1 MLSETVRES
10 YSAILAL
17 VVVCLWTF
25 WGYFVSA
32 GGGTESE
39 MKVNQV
45 QLEFFRQ
52 LISLLEEAG
61 VGHEQLFGE
70 LRARGVI
77 ASGTTQALA
86 SVTDEMVLLE
96 TAVDLS
102 GDPCLAIRVGQQLGI
117 ACYGSFGFALMSCA
131 NMRETVRLL
140 LRYGQVF
147 FQPSWTAHEHEG
159 DLLLRA
165 NITRGTAAQRQLV
178 TELAFSS
185 SYAVSRSLY
194 RNQVESAEGAEIQL
208 SYTRPAH
215 SACYKSAFNVPVTF
229 DCEHSQLVLPAQVL
243 DTPVTTANRSEH
255 VVFQQQCEEML
266 RGLNSVEK
274 TTAAVRQLLIQSAG
288 DFLDIAQV
296 ARGLHVSERTLRRRL
311 EAEATSFRSIFEE
324 IRDLLAREYLVATEL
339 TIADIAHLLDYSETV
354 NFRRA
359 FVRWNGVTPSEYRQ
373 RYMAETGSSR
383 VVAPV

>member
-1 MLSETVRES
+1 
-10 YSAILAL
+10 
-17 VVVCLWTF
+17 
-25 WGYFVSA
+25 
-32 GGGTESE
+32 

-45 QLEFFRQ
+45 QREFFRQ

-61 VGHEQLFGE
+61 VSPEQLFRE
-70 LRARGVI
+70 LRARGVT
-77 ASGTTQALA
+77 ATGTTRALA
-86 SVTDEMVLLE
+86 SVNDEMVLLE

-117 ACYGSFGFALMSCA
+117 ASYGSFGFALMSCA
-131 NMRETVRLL
+131 NLRETVRLL

-147 FQPSWTAHEHEG
+147 FQPSWTAYEHEG
-159 DLLLRA
+159 GLLLRA

-185 SYAVSRSLY
+185 STAVSRSLY
-194 RNQVESAEGAEIQL
+194 RNQVKGAEGAEIQL
-208 SYTRPAH
+208 SYSRPPH
-215 SACYKSAFNVPVTF
+215 SACYDSAFNAPVKF
-229 DCEHSQLVLPAQVL
+229 DCEHSQLVLTAQVL

-274 TTAAVRQLLIQSAG
+274 TTAAVRHLLIQSAG

-296 ARGLHVSERTLRRRL
+296 AEGLHVSERTLRRRL
-311 EAEATSFRSIFEE
+311 EAESTSFRSIFEE
-324 IRDLLAREYLVATEL
+324 IRDLLAREYLAATDL
-339 TIADIAHLLDYSETV
+339 TVADIAHLLDYAETV

-373 RYMAETGSSR
+373 RHMAETDSPGII
-383 VVAPV
+383 APV